1 MKRTKSSV
9 MRVTALVALT
19 VVSGA
24 LTAGT
29 ATAAGHRASGAGS
42 AISANGY
49 AYGHHEDNASETTV
63 RTSGS
68 GNTAVNSAGNNGYAD
83 QYANQPETDRGNHS
97 RYVDRSRVDSHE
109 SSNSHNASSYEDRYR
124 P

>member
-1 MKRTKSSV
+1 MV
-9 MRVTALVALT
+9 RVTALAALT
-19 VVSGA
+19 MVAGA
-24 LTAGT
+24 LATGT
-29 ATAAGHRASGAGS
+29 ATAADHVTAGAGS

-63 RTSGS
+63 RTAGS
-68 GNTAVNSAGNNGYAD
+68 GNTAVNAAGNNGYAD

-97 RYVDRSRVDSHE
+97 RYVDRSEVDSHE
-109 SSNSHNASSYEDRYR
+109 SSNSHNSSSYEDRYR